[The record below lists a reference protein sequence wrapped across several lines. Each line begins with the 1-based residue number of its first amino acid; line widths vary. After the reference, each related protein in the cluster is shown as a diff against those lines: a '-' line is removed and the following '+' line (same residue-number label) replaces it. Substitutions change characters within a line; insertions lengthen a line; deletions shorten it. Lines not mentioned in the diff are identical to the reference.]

1 MRTEIKNY
9 LAQNFDNNGN
19 HALKNVVLHYF
30 KMNSNNCRRSF
41 WFKVNYNSNTWKE
54 LSPIINN
61 EKLLQKYV
69 NRAFKK
75 TSITGKF
82 SWKKV
87 KTEDLDKVIEVAKSV
102 DYLLGLTYKR
112 IKENEKL
119 KSISEDFV

>member
-1 MRTEIKNY
+1 
-9 LAQNFDNNGN
+9 
-19 HALKNVVLHYF
+19 
-30 KMNSNNCRRSF
+30 MNSNTCRRSF

-61 EKLLQKYV
+61 EKLLQKYI
-69 NRAFKK
+69 NRAFKQ
-75 TSITGKF
+75 TSTTGKF

-87 KTEDLDKVIEVAKSV
+87 KTKDLDKIIEVAKSV

-119 KSISEDFV
+119 KSIREDFV